1 MNAIRWA
8 IADARVSAWRNVMRL
23 VRIPAL
29 LIFSVVQPLMF
40 VLLFRFV
47 FGGAVGG
54 LPDGVNYVNFL
65 LPGIFVQTA
74 IFGSIGTGIGLTE
87 DLASGIIDRFR
98 SLPMARS
105 AVLLGRTLA
114 DSVRNIVV
122 VGLMIGIGYLV
133 GFKFENGLLPALG
146 VVAFTLLVGFAFSWV
161 SSTIALAVKTTESV
175 QAASFIWIFPLTFIS
190 SIFVPPQG
198 MPAVLEWIA
207 RNNPITA
214 WADTVRTLVLGDGY
228 LRFIG
233 SDASLEELIV
243 KSLLWLGGIIAVFGY
258 LAVRRYRNLT

>member
-1 MNAIRWA
+1 MSKLGQALV
-8 IADARVSAWRNVMRL
+8 DARIAAWRNVMRL

-29 LIFSVVQPLMF
+29 LIFSVVQPIMF

-47 FGGAVGG
+47 FGGAVSG
-54 LPDGVNYVNFL
+54 LPEGVNYVNFL

-74 IFGSIGTGIGLTE
+74 IFGSIGTGIGLAE
-87 DLASGIIDRFR
+87 DLASGIVDRFR

-105 AVLLGRTLA
+105 AVLLGRVLA
-114 DSVRNIVV
+114 DSVRNVV
-122 VGLMIGIGYLV
+122 VVVLMVAIGYVV
-133 GFKFENGLLPALG
+133 GFSFDNGALPAIAVLG
-146 VVAFTLLVGFAFSWV
+146 FTLLVGFAFSWV
-161 SSTIALAVKTTESV
+161 SSTIALNVQSIESV

-190 SIFVPPQG
+190 SIFVPPTG

-214 WADTVRTLVLGDGY
+214 WADTVRTLTLGDQY

-233 SDASLEELIV
+233 SEATLASLVV
-243 KSLLWLGGIIAVFGY
+243 KSLIWLAGISGLFAVA
-258 LAVRRYRNLT
+258 AVRRYRTLT

>member
-1 MNAIRWA
+1 MSSFRWLL
-8 IADARVSAWRNVMRL
+8 ADAKVAAWRNLMRL
-23 VRIPAL
+23 YRTPAL

-47 FGGAVGG
+47 FGGAIQG
-54 LPDGVNYVNFL
+54 LPEGVNYVNFL

-87 DLASGIIDRFR
+87 DLLSGIVDRFR
-98 SLPMARS
+98 SLPMSRT

-114 DSVRNIVV
+114 DSVRNVV
-122 VGLMIGIGYLV
+122 VVSLMITIGYLV
-133 GFKFENGLLPALG
+133 GFRFENGLLAAAG
-146 VVAFTLLVGFAFSWV
+146 VFAFNLLVGFAFSWV
-161 SSTIALAVKTTESV
+161 SSTIALAVQSIESV

-198 MPAVLEWIA
+198 MPAFLEWVA

-214 WADTVRTLVLGDGY
+214 WADTVRTLVLGDRY
-228 LRFIG
+228 LEFIG
-233 SDASLEELIV
+233 SDSTLEQLIV
-243 KSLLWLGGIIAVFGY
+243 KSLVWLGGLIAVFGY